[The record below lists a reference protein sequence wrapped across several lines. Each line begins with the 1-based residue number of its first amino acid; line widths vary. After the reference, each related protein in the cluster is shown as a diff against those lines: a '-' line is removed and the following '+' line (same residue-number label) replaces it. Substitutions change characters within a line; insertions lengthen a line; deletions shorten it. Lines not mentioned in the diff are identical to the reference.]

1 MCAAPL
7 AFVAGLPCRGFPAGR
22 VPEARVC
29 RREVRIQQG
38 AVAGR
43 KWREARLCRL
53 ARRLRGKR
61 KPRLPKTVFTIAHLA
76 PARCA
81 IRLWDVG
88 GFCGQLRPCFKA
100 EARGVGKGAL
110 DDVGKRAGSGRLRKA
125 TAHALFLSERRQKG
139 FFAKVILV

>member
-29 RREVRIQQG
+29 RREVHVQQG

-53 ARRLRGKR
+53 ARRLREKR
-61 KPRLPKTVFTIAHLA
+61 KLRLPKTVFTIAHLA
-76 PARCA
+76 PARWA

-88 GFCGQLRPCFKA
+88 GFCGQHRPCFKA

-110 DDVGKRAGSGRLRKA
+110 DDVGKRAGSGRLGKA
-125 TAHALFLSERRQKG
+125 TARALFLSERRQKG
-139 FFAKVILV
+139 FFPKVILV